1 MMMKEGWERGEDV
14 AERRRR
20 MKRRRREQFKVR

>member
-1 MMMKEGWERGEDV
+1 MMKEGGERGEDV